1 MATPEQISEGIEPLL
16 KLLVTHP
23 ELMVVELIP
32 DNDSFVLRVQVS
44 PQDAG
49 RLIGMQGRTARSLR
63 ILLGAIGHQAG
74 VTVKLD
80 IAESN

>member
-1 MATPEQISEGIEPLL
+1 MATPEKIREGIEPLL

-23 ELMVVELIP
+23 ELMVVELLP
-32 DNDSFVLRVQVS
+32 DNGNFVLRVQVTH
-44 PQDAG
+44 QDAG

-63 ILLGAIGHQAG
+63 MLLGAIGHQSG

-80 IAESN
+80 IAESI